1 MSSYNSDDD
10 RELSNSEKVLKLQMI
25 AENRRNQMKIRLA
38 EDRRRNQQLA
48 ELQQIAVDSRNQMKK
63 RLADDRR
70 NQQLQQLAEIAM
82 NSRNQMKKRL
92 AEDRRNQKLPEHQ
105 RIDQPLDELIRI
117 AEARQ
122 EKMRSRNR
130 RRNSFRRRKS
140 FEEYNANVPFL
151 RRSNSRGNSN
161 ERIIYNEPLEVINV
175 SPRNETNFQ
184 RTLRLTLD
192 RERNNPTAPRL
203 QTNSSYVPPR
213 STYGTQFAV
222 QDKDAIKR
230 HTQYKRDS
238 AARTIT
244 KMMKNKTRK
253 RNK

>member
-10 RELSNSEKVLKLQMI
+10 RELTNSEKVLKLQMI

-38 EDRRRNQQLA
+38 EDRRRNQQLQQLA
-48 ELQQIAVDSRNQMKK
+48 EIAVDSRNQMKK
-63 RLADDRR
+63 RLAEDKR
-70 NQQLQQLAEIAM
+70 NQQLQQLAEIAVD
-82 NSRNQMKKRL
+82 SRNQMKKRL

-105 RIDQPLDELIRI
+105 RIDQPLNELIRI
-117 AEARQ
+117 AETRQ
-122 EKMRSRNR
+122 EKMRSRNP

-151 RRSNSRGNSN
+151 RRSNSRGNSD

-175 SPRNETNFQ
+175 SPINETNFQ

-203 QTNSSYVPPR
+203 QTNSPYVPR
-213 STYGTQFAV
+213 SSFGTQFV
-222 QDKDAIKR
+222 VRDEDAIKK
-230 HTQYKRDS
+230 HTQAKRNS

>member
-1 MSSYNSDDD
+1 
-10 RELSNSEKVLKLQMI
+10 
-25 AENRRNQMKIRLA
+25 MKIRLA

-48 ELQQIAVDSRNQMKK
+48 ELQ
-63 RLADDRR
+63 
-70 NQQLQQLAEIAM
+70 
-82 NSRNQMKKRL
+82 
-92 AEDRRNQKLPEHQ
+92 
-105 RIDQPLDELIRI
+105 RI

-122 EKMRSRNR
+122 EKMHTKNR

-151 RRSNSRGNSN
+151 RRSNSRGNSDK
-161 ERIIYNEPLEVINV
+161 RIIYNEPLEVINV

-192 RERNNPTAPRL
+192 RERNNPTAPSL

-222 QDKDAIKR
+222 HDKDAIKR
-230 HTQYKRDS
+230 HTQAKRDS

-244 KMMKNKTRK
+244 TMIKNKTRK